1 VRSAPFTAVGL
12 VERGRGGIA
21 SVRAGTRAGI
31 EHLASDR
38 VLAEGK
44 PEFDALWE
52 VVEIVPG
59 WFARVNAAGLYRML
73 RSERPRT
80 IVEIGSYLGRSTVF
94 FGRAIKQLGIDGR
107 IVSVDPHTGDRH
119 VLEQLEV
126 ATLPSYDLFAHHLNA
141 AAVED
146 VVTARVMTSAQA
158 ALEEMGP
165 VDLLYVDGWHSYDAV
180 VADGKAW
187 LPKLSDKG
195 VVVFDDY
202 LMHGEVAHA
211 VEDLSRSGAFHLW
224 GTLAGQA
231 VGGRAPVPPP
241 GVDRALAVFR
251 SPVVRYVYRRR
262 PGSDV
267 VG

>member
-1 VRSAPFTAVGL
+1 MRSAQSSTAGL
-12 VERGRGGIA
+12 LERGRRGLA

-31 EHLASDR
+31 EHLAADRALADQKSD
-38 VLAEGK
+38 
-44 PEFDALWE
+44 FDDLWE

-59 WFARVNAAGLYRML
+59 WFARVHAAGLYRVL
-73 RSERPRT
+73 SSERPRT

-94 FGRAIKQLGIDGR
+94 FGRTIKQLGIDGR

-119 VLEQLEV
+119 VLEQLAV
-126 ATLPSYDLFAHHLNA
+126 PTLPSYELFSHHVA
-141 AAVED
+141 AASVED
-146 VVTARVMTSAQA
+146 VVTARVMTSTQA

-187 LPKLSDKG
+187 LPKLSERG
-195 VVVFDDY
+195 LVVFDDY
-202 LMHGEVAHA
+202 LMHGEVASA
-211 VEDLSRSGAFHLW
+211 VEDLARSGAFHLW

-231 VGGRAPVPPP
+231 VGGPAPTAPP
-241 GVDRALAVFR
+241 GVERALAVFR
-251 SPVVRYVYRRR
+251 SPVIRYVYRRR
-262 PGSDV
+262 PGSES